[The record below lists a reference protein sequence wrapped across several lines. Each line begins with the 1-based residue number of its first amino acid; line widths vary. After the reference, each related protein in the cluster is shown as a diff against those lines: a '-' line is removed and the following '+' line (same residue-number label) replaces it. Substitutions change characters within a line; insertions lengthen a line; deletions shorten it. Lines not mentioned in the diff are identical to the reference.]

1 MVWLLEIYR
10 FGLVSKI
17 YIFGLVSKIYIF
29 GLVSWNIDIWFVLL
43 KFFCLFA
50 SIKYEYLFCCLEI
63 LIFGLVSRKRWR
75 TQTDSVCRRLSSLSR
90 FKIIYNTK
98 KTSQYNINMNIF
110 SMSFVHKVR
119 SQWLHF
125 KLIKSTEMPTCYLLT
140 KNCSLQVLT

>member
-1 MVWLLEIYR
+1 MNICFGALKYWYLVWFLGKDGGHKRIQCAGDWAHYQ
-10 FGLVSKI
+10 GLK
-17 YIFGLVSKIYIF
+17 L
-29 GLVSWNIDIWFVLL
+29 
-43 KFFCLFA
+43 
-50 SIKYEYLFCCLEI
+50 SI
-63 LIFGLVSRKRWR
+63 
-75 TQTDSVCRRLSSLSR
+75 TQ
-90 FKIIYNTK
+90 K

>member
-1 MVWLLEIYR
+1 MVWFLEIYR
-10 FGLVSKI
+10 
-17 YIFGLVSKIYIF
+17 FGLVSKIYIF

-90 FKIIYNTK
+90 FKNICNAK
-98 KTSQYNINMNIF
+98 KTSQGENLNMNIF